1 MITFEIKSKSHVVF
15 FVFLED
21 KEEKKEFTIEIFG
34 AKKALFRTLH
44 FFWKV
49 CGVSSGVELGN
60 KAINGKGPPLVC

>member
-21 KEEKKEFTIEIFG
+21 KEENKEFTIEIFG
-34 AKKALFRTLH
+34 AKKALLEHFI

-49 CGVSSGVELGN
+49 CGVSSGVE
-60 KAINGKGPPLVC
+60 